1 MYGLLGKNISY
12 TYSPLIHKKLGY
24 DYKIFD
30 LDENDFSDF
39 MLNRKFKG
47 INITIPYKSEVIAY
61 LDYVDPLA
69 KKLNA
74 VNTVIN
80 KDGKLYGYNTDI
92 SGFEYALD
100 YNTVKVKDQ
109 SVLILGTGS
118 TSASISEVFKR
129 KMAKEIAIIGR
140 TTEVNYDNLL
150 KVSHFDIIVNT
161 TPVGVYPN
169 INDDLIDLDAF
180 NNLQAVIDVI
190 YNPLRTEFISQGLN
204 KGIKAYGGLLMLVA
218 QAVFASEIFF
228 DKEYDSGTIE
238 KVYNEILNEKENIVL
253 IGMPSC
259 GKTTIGKNLSISLNK
274 DFIDID
280 SEIVKDTQMSIAQI
294 FEEYGEEYFRS
305 LERQFVND
313 FSKLNSKVIA
323 TGGGVILNKDN
334 IKDLKKN
341 GKIIFLDRD
350 LDKLITD
357 KERPLSSNKKKV
369 EKLYKDRIDLYHNY
383 SDYTIE
389 NNNTIIETLEKIWEI
404 V

>member
-150 KVSHFDIIVNT
+150 KVRHFDIIVNT

-280 SEIVKDTQMSIAQI
+280 SEIVKETNMSIAQI
-294 FEEYGEEYFRS
+294 FEAYGEEYFRS